1 MASYP
6 LLFHGAFLAPPT
18 GPLSSH
24 WPCQGRTRPQIE
36 PLLRPCFCS
45 LAESVSKAFMTAAA
59 EFLTIERV
67 AVLQRVDL
75 FAGVP
80 GPVLVG
86 VARALDEVRFSS
98 GQPVIVRGALED
110 WLFIVATGLVRVHI
124 GETTLAERGPGAI
137 FGELAILSPAARS
150 ASVTAVEPSLLLRLR
165 RQPFE
170 ELLNDRAEI
179 GRAVI
184 FGLARRLQ
192 ELADRDAT
200 GAK

>member
-1 MASYP
+1 MSTP
-6 LLFHGAFLAPPT
+6 
-18 GPLSSH
+18 
-24 WPCQGRTRPQIE
+24 
-36 PLLRPCFCS
+36 
-45 LAESVSKAFMTAAA
+45 AEL
-59 EFLTIERV
+59 LTIERV

-75 FAGVP
+75 FAAVP

-86 VARALDEVRFSS
+86 VARVLEEVRFAS

-110 WLFIVATGLVRVHI
+110 WLFVVASGSVRVHI
-124 GETTLAERGPGAI
+124 GEKTLSERGPGSVL
-137 FGELAILSPAARS
+137 GELAILSPAPRS
-150 ASVTAVEPSLLLRLR
+150 ASVTAAESSLLLRLR

-184 FGLARRLQ
+184 IGLTRRLQ

-200 GAK
+200 GTK